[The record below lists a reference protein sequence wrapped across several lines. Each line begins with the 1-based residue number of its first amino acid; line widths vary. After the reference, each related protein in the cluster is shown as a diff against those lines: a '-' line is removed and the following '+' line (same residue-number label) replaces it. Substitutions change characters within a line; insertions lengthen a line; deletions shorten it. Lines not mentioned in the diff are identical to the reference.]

1 MERIRWQLTVPGIGV
16 RKLCETTFSIVGQD
30 KNVIGINT
38 ADRCQCLEVPG
49 TVHLQLFTSS
59 QYS

>member
-16 RKLCETTFSIVGQD
+16 RKLCETTFFIVGQD
-30 KNVIGINT
+30 KNIIGIDT

-49 TVHLQLFTSS
+49 TVQLQLFTSS